1 MNALAVVQSRALL
14 GLTAPP
20 VSVEVHLA
28 NGLPAFNIVGLP
40 EVSVRESRERVRAA
54 LLQSGVEFPNRRIT
68 VNLAPADL
76 PKESGR
82 FDLPIA
88 IGIAAAAGRI
98 PPQARQDLEQ
108 VGELSLSGELRPIRA
123 ALAVAAGIGT
133 SAPEH
138 TLILPEANL
147 AEARPSGLHRLYGA
161 PTLAAVIAHL
171 RGETLLARAREEDD
185 LDPGTAS
192 PAAPEAPPDLADVQ
206 GQALARRALEIAAA
220 GLHPLLLCGS
230 PGTGKSMLAR
240 RLPGI
245 LPPLTAAQALDIA
258 AIRSAC
264 GQPARLSQQP
274 PMRSVHASISAA
286 GLLGGGQPPRPG
298 EISLAHEGV
307 LLLDELTEFRRPVIE
322 SLREPLETGCITLAR
337 GPYSETFP
345 ARFLLV
351 ATMNPCPCGNL
362 GDPARACRCT
372 PAQIR
377 RYQGKLSGPLL
388 ERFDM
393 GIEMIREAPAATDDT
408 FAATMARAMATGTR
422 STAERKTGMTHGDAG
437 KHDGSGRTDQTTTT
451 RPHAG
456 MARPRPEDSAT
467 VARRVLAARNRQLQR
482 QQDCNGRLP
491 VGRFEACFG
500 IRPETRQLLA
510 QAAERFGWSMRSQH
524 RVLRVARTV
533 ADLDGTDDLLPAHLA
548 EAMALRRPLDHLSFP
563 ETSPAA

>member
-14 GLTAPP
+14 GLAAPP

-88 IGIAAAAGRI
+88 IGIAAAAGLV
-98 PPQARQDLEQ
+98 PLEALQDLEL

-123 ALAVAAGIGT
+123 ALAVAAGIRST
-133 SAPEH
+133 APER

-147 AEARPSGLHRLYGA
+147 HEAGQSGLARLYGA
-161 PTLAAVIAHL
+161 PTLAAVIEHL
-171 RGETLLARAREEDD
+171 CGRSALVRAGDDVAPLAQDTATED
-185 LDPGTAS
+185 TA
-192 PAAPEAPPDLADVQ
+192 DLADVQ
-206 GQALARRALEIAAA
+206 GQPLARRALEIAAA
-220 GLHPLLLCGS
+220 GEHPLLLCGS

-240 RLPGI
+240 RLAGI
-245 LPPLTAAQALDIA
+245 LPPLTARQALDIA
-258 AIRSAC
+258 AIRSAS
-264 GQPARLSQQP
+264 GQPARLSQRP
-274 PMRSVHASISAA
+274 PLRSVHASTSAA

-307 LLLDELTEFRRPVIE
+307 LLLDELTEFRRPIIE

-337 GPYSETFP
+337 GAHSETFP

-362 GDPARACRCT
+362 GDPGRQCRCT

-377 RYQGKLSGPLL
+377 RYQAKLSGPLL

-393 GIEMIREAPAATDDT
+393 GIEMIREPAPV
-408 FAATMARAMATGTR
+408 AMA
-422 STAERKTGMTHGDAG
+422 HG
-437 KHDGSGRTDQTTTT
+437 R
-451 RPHAG
+451 
-456 MARPRPEDSAT
+456 EDSAT
-467 VARRVLAARNRQLQR
+467 VARRVLAARSRQLQR
-482 QQDCNGRLP
+482 QQESNGRLP
-491 VGRFEACFG
+491 PGQFGQHFG
-500 IRPETRQLLA
+500 IHPDTQRLLA

-533 ADLDGTDDLLPAHLA
+533 ADLAASEDMLPAHLA
-548 EAMALRRPLDHLSFP
+548 EAMALRRSLDHL
-563 ETSPAA
+563 TSADTNPA

>member
-14 GLTAPP
+14 GLAAPP

-88 IGIAAAAGRI
+88 IGIAAAAGLV
-98 PPQARQDLEQ
+98 PLEALQDLEL

-123 ALAVAAGIGT
+123 ALAVAAGIRST
-133 SAPEH
+133 APQR

-147 AEARPSGLHRLYGA
+147 HEAGQSGLARLYGA
-161 PTLAAVIAHL
+161 PTLAAVIEHL
-171 RGETLLARAREEDD
+171 GGRSTLVRAGDDD
-185 LDPGTAS
+185 LAP
-192 PAAPEAPPDLADVQ
+192 PEAGADAEDGADLADVQ
-206 GQALARRALEIAAA
+206 GQPLARRALEIAAA
-220 GLHPLLLCGS
+220 GEHPLLLCGS

-240 RLPGI
+240 RLAGI
-245 LPPLTAAQALDIA
+245 LPPLTAGQALDIA
-258 AIRSAC
+258 AIRSAS
-264 GQPARLSQQP
+264 GQPARMSQRP
-274 PMRSVHASISAA
+274 PLRSVHASTSAA

-307 LLLDELTEFRRPVIE
+307 LLLDELTEFRRPIIE

-337 GPYSETFP
+337 GAYSETFP

-362 GDPARACRCT
+362 GDPGRQCRCT

-377 RYQGKLSGPLL
+377 RYQARLSGPLL

-393 GIEMIREAPAATDDT
+393 GIEMIREPARAQAAHGVAETPITTVSGASGASRAATGSDPSQHDPSAHHPDDHLP
-408 FAATMARAMATGTR
+408 GH
-422 STAERKTGMTHGDAG
+422 TA
-437 KHDGSGRTDQTTTT
+437 
-451 RPHAG
+451 
-456 MARPRPEDSAT
+456 PESSAT
-467 VARRVLAARNRQLQR
+467 VARRVLAARSRQLQR
-482 QQDCNGRLP
+482 QQESNGRLP
-491 VGRFEACFG
+491 AGQFGRHFG
-500 IRPETRQLLA
+500 IRPETQQLLA

-524 RVLRVARTV
+524 RVLRVARTI
-533 ADLDGTDDLLPAHLA
+533 ADLAASDDMLPAHLA
-548 EAMALRRPLDHLSFP
+548 EAMALRRSLDHL
-563 ETSPAA
+563 TSADTNPA